1 MTAPAFATMDGALPL
16 PDATRTELPAGVRE
30 RWRMSVSA
38 RALVM
43 VTLILLALG
52 VSILFSASIFEPLK
66 RNNDASAM
74 FLRQLRSAGLGVI
87 AFMIAAKLDAERY
100 KRLAWPGLILAGVL
114 LLAVFLPGMQA
125 YGGSRRA
132 LLSNSLQPG
141 ELAKLAVVIW
151 VSMLIVRKGDQI
163 KTFTHGVRPFILVI
177 GTLAGLVALEPDFST
192 AAMYIV
198 LTGLL
203 LFTGGARIRH
213 LAAAALL
220 AIPAGGLAYVSSDYV
235 QKRVQAWL
243 VRDQKTSAQDVPE
256 AAQQQR
262 QSLIAIGSG
271 GIFGVGL
278 AEGNQQRQWLP
289 LPYNDFIAA
298 VIGEELGFLGLV
310 GITALFVL
318 YGWLGFRIARAA
330 RTPFQR
336 SVAIGLTGTIV
347 MTALIHIGVAIE
359 LLPNTGLTLP
369 FVSYGGS
376 NLAISLLMT
385 GILVNI
391 GSVRE
396 RVRVAAASD
405 PLTAGPH

>member
-1 MTAPAFATMDGALPL
+1 MTTPVFATMPEPGPT
-16 PDATRTELPAGVRE
+16 PEGMRSPLPAGMRE
-30 RWRMSVSA
+30 RWRTSVSA
-38 RALVM
+38 RALIL
-43 VTLILLALG
+43 VTLVLLALG

-66 RNNDASAM
+66 RDRDASAM
-74 FLRQLRSAGLGVI
+74 FLKQLRSAGLGVI

-100 KRLAWPGLILAGVL
+100 KKLAWPGIILAAVL

-125 YGGSRRA
+125 SGGSRRA

-141 ELAKLAVVIW
+141 ELAKLAVCIW
-151 VSMLIVRKGDQI
+151 VPMLIVRKGELI
-163 KTFTHGVRPFILVI
+163 RTFAHGVRPFVVVI
-177 GTLAGLVALEPDFST
+177 GGLAALVALEPDYST
-192 AAMYIV
+192 AAMYV
-198 LTGLL
+198 ALTGLL
-203 LFTGGARIRH
+203 LFTGGARLHH
-213 LAAAALL
+213 LIAASLL
-220 AIPAGGLAYVSSDYV
+220 VVPASGLAYVSSDYV
-235 QKRVQAWL
+235 QKRVHAWM
-243 VRDQKTSAQDVPE
+243 VRDQTTKASDVPE

-271 GIFGVGL
+271 GLFGVGL

-298 VIGEELGFLGLV
+298 VIGEELGFIGLA
-310 GITALFVL
+310 GITLLFTL
-318 YGWLGFRIARAA
+318 YGWLGFRIARNA

-347 MTALIHIGVAIE
+347 MTALVHIGVAIE

-376 NLAISLLMT
+376 NLALSLLMT

-396 RVRVAAASD
+396 RIWMGPASD
-405 PLTAGPH
+405 PLTAGVR

>member
-1 MTAPAFATMDGALPL
+1 MTAPLFATFDNAPSS
-16 PDATRTELPAGVRE
+16 PEVARTELPPGFRE
-30 RWRMSVSA
+30 RWRTSVSA

-66 RNNDASAM
+66 RDRDASAM

-87 AFMIAAKLDAERY
+87 AFMIAAKIDAEHY
-100 KRLAWPGLILAGVL
+100 KRWAWPGLIGAGVL
-114 LLAVFLPGMQA
+114 LVAVFLPGMQA

-141 ELAKLAVVIW
+141 ELAKLAVCIW
-151 VSMLIVRKGDQI
+151 VSMLIVRKGEQI
-163 KTFTHGVRPFILVI
+163 RTFAHGVRPFIIVI
-177 GTLAGLVALEPDFST
+177 GAMAALVALEPDFST

-203 LFTGGARIRH
+203 LFTGGARFRH

-220 AIPAGGLAYVSSDYV
+220 AIPAGGVAYVSSDYV

-243 VRDQKTSAQDVPE
+243 VRDQQTSARDVPE

-298 VIGEELGFLGLV
+298 VIGEELGFVGLV
-310 GITALFVL
+310 GITALFTL
-318 YGWLGFRIARAA
+318 YGWLGFRIARDA

-396 RVRVAAASD
+396 RVRISTASD
-405 PLTAGPH
+405 PLTPSTP

>member
-1 MTAPAFATMDGALPL
+1 M
-16 PDATRTELPAGVRE
+16 
-30 RWRMSVSA
+30 
-38 RALVM
+38 
-43 VTLILLALG
+43 
-52 VSILFSASIFEPLK
+52 
-66 RNNDASAM
+66 
-74 FLRQLRSAGLGVI
+74 
-87 AFMIAAKLDAERY
+87 AA
-100 KRLAWPGLILAGVL
+100 
-114 LLAVFLPGMQA
+114 
-125 YGGSRRA
+125 
-132 LLSNSLQPG
+132 
-141 ELAKLAVVIW
+141 
-151 VSMLIVRKGDQI
+151 
-163 KTFTHGVRPFILVI
+163 
-177 GTLAGLVALEPDFST
+177 LVALEPDFST

-203 LFTGGARIRH
+203 LFTGGARFRH

-220 AIPAGGLAYVSSDYV
+220 AIPAGGVAYVSSDYV

-243 VRDQKTSAQDVPE
+243 VRDQQTSARDVPE

-298 VIGEELGFLGLV
+298 VIGEELGFVGLV
-310 GITALFVL
+310 GITALFTL
-318 YGWLGFRIARAA
+318 YGWLGFRIARDA

-396 RVRVAAASD
+396 RVRISTASD
-405 PLTAGPH
+405 PLTPPTP